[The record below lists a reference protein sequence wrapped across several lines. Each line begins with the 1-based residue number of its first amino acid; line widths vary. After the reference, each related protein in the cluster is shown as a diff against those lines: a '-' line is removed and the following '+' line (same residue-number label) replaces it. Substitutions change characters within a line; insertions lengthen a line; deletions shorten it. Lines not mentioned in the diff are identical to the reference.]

1 MNIHPVATKDIRACG
16 APERMEA
23 SRLHA
28 QLPFSRK
35 TGSRRRAI
43 RVLISI
49 CMSFIRFE
57 SRTCQEPQPEP
68 QVSNHNTQLSN
79 PICVDVL
86 LFRCHYLRVCIFSP
100 SYRVVISTGPPPP
113 TGPSTRPAVPGQRP
127 SPQSP
132 SPTIESNLL
141 MNPMHG
147 KRAAR

>member
-35 TGSRRRAI
+35 TDSRRRAI
-43 RVLISI
+43 RDLISI

-68 QVSNHNTQLSN
+68 QGSNHNTQLSN

-113 TGPSTRPAVPGQRP
+113 VPVPDPRSRVSDPVHSHPAQ
-127 SPQSP
+127 QS
-132 SPTIESNLL
+132 SPTY
-141 MNPMHG
+141 
-147 KRAAR
+147 